1 MAKYCPD
8 NDGPALYPECQ
19 ECDTKNCE
27 AFFCLIVG
35 SRSFHDYCFL
45 EERMDFLLS
54 NQKKVVIVSGG
65 AKGAD
70 SLAEQYAKKRGYK
83 FVLFSADWSKG
94 KRAGYLRNR
103 KMHEYIAR
111 QKKRGVVAFWDGK
124 SPGTAQNFELAKEFS
139 NSCKI
144 IYV

>member
-8 NDGPALYPECQ
+8 KDGPALYLECK
-19 ECDTKNCE
+19 ECDTKSCE

-45 EERMDFLLS
+45 EKTMDFLLS
-54 NQKKVVIVSGG
+54 KQEKVVVISGG
-65 AKGAD
+65 ARGAD

-83 FVLFSADWSKG
+83 FELFSADWSQG

-103 KMHEYIAR
+103 KMHEYISK

-124 SPGTAQNFELAKEFS
+124 SPGTAQSFELAKEFS
-139 NSCKI
+139 NPCRL